1 MKDSEL
7 TRRIIGAAIAVHREL
22 GPGLLEAVYEECLSF
37 ELALAGLSFSRQQP
51 IPVIYR
57 GTKLD
62 CGYRADL
69 IVCSRVIIE
78 IKAIASIAPIHEVV
92 MLTYL
97 RLSGCRIGLLINFH
111 SAVLKD
117 GVHRFVWNYNATEEE
132 TEHRDAEVAEK

>member
-7 TRRIIGAAIAVHREL
+7 TRGIIGAAIAVHRDL
-22 GPGLLEAVYEECLSF
+22 GPGLLEAVYEECLCF
-37 ELALAGLSFSRQQP
+37 ELGLIGIPFVRQKP

-57 GTKLD
+57 GNKLD

-69 IVCSRVIIE
+69 VVANRVIVE
-78 IKAIASIAPIHEVV
+78 IKAIASIAPVHEAV

-117 GVHRFVWNYNATEEE
+117 GVHRFVWNYNRSEEE
-132 TEHRDAEVAEK
+132 AERRDTEVAEK

>member
-1 MKDSEL
+1 MKDSDL
-7 TRRIIGAAIAVHREL
+7 TRRIIGAAITVHREL

-37 ELALAGLSFSRQQP
+37 ELGSIGLPFLRQKP

-57 GTKLD
+57 GNKLD

-69 IVCSRVIIE
+69 IVADRVIVE
-78 IKAIASIAPIHEVV
+78 IKAIAAIAPVHEAV

-117 GVHRFVWNYNATEEE
+117 GVHRFVWNYNPTEEE
-132 TEHRDAEVAEK
+132 AERRDAEVAEK